1 MPYKYSLAE
10 RRAMPDYDWEKEE
23 ERRLRKNAR
32 QRAWHKKNP
41 NKAKEYHQKYH
52 AYQVEY
58 ARKNRKRI
66 SERGRIWKENNRL
79 RVKTKSAEY
88 AASHRAEL
96 NARWMLRRIQ
106 KLRTSKFETLNN
118 DAVLFYY
125 KLSELVQRWTGVDH
139 DVDHI
144 IPIIGKTV
152 SGFHVSGNLRVM
164 PSIDNLSKGNRYT
177 EREEKIIYDRM
188 MGDYNRKEEA

>member
-10 RRAMPDYDWEKEE
+10 RRAMPGYDWKKEE
-23 ERRLRKNAR
+23 ANRLLNNAK

-58 ARKNRKRI
+58 SRKNRKRI
-66 SERGRIWKENNRL
+66 SERRRIWKENNRL
-79 RVKTKSAEY
+79 RDKTKNAEY
-88 AASHRAEL
+88 ARSHRAEL

-118 DAVLFYY
+118 DAVLFWY
-125 KLSELVQRWTGVDH
+125 KLSDLAKKLTGVDH

-144 IPIIGKTV
+144 IPMKGETV
-152 SGFHVSGNLRVM
+152 SGFHVSGNLRVI
-164 PSIDNLSKGNRYT
+164 PSIDNARKGNRYT
-177 EREEKIIYDRM
+177 VQDEKIIYDRM
-188 MGDYNRKEEA
+188 REGYPKTKKR